1 MKARPA
7 FAFTPASRKQDDA
20 MGCCASQTVADAL
33 QPLAGQE
40 DAAKIS
46 KEVPST
52 CASHA
57 EFTPTGAAGGYDAS
71 PPQPLLPGEAV
82 GEVELPDKDT
92 SEDLDCDGPELQEKP
107 PEVSPAAASPMDEVH
122 EDRSWHESA
131 ASGDVPTL
139 AWHLTQA
146 AESSQRLQDGTK
158 EDRATALH
166 LAASGGHVHAC
177 AWLLRAAADPAALTK
192 TKATPLHLAAHGGHL
207 DVAKLLLEP
216 ELFDI
221 QCSDTWPDVSSTD
234 LWRCTPLH
242 RAAETGATEVALFL
256 LEKRASAEKADREG
270 NTPLHKA
277 AYSGS
282 GPLVQLL
289 TKQAKVQL
297 DFTNNDGFSPLDI
310 CVREK
315 RSAAGDVLVSAG
327 AKLVKDVRKSPP
339 TLLTAACSG
348 LPFLCSYMLK
358 ADLRTV
364 KKQLGEVDDAGRSP
378 LLVAASRGDAAVVER
393 LLEHPSCLEQLET
406 PAKGGLTPLHAA
418 AAAGSRDVLAVLLAR
433 SASLQLPDGTGT
445 SALGHAAGAGQ
456 VELMHWLVENGLEPD
471 SRNDSERTALHLAA
485 ASGQVSAC
493 EALLQTA
500 KEPQQLLQAQDW
512 EGATAAHMAVRGGH
526 ASVCRLLGAQRADLQ
541 ADLDFGVTPLQ
552 IAAEAGHQ
560 EVLQLLLED
569 MAGDAHPDALHTA
582 LTKGRVS
589 DGRTPWL
596 LAAAEGHVAG
606 CERLWA
612 ASKACRS
619 LDLPSSRDRAGRTA
633 MILAA
638 KGGHLDVC
646 VWLMQ
651 SGCSPDGLRERD
663 ACSWTPLHAASAE
676 GQKPVVEW
684 LLEQGA
690 DLRAVDEDGRTARE
704 WAELRQQGAT
714 AATFWYL
721 VAALELLLH
730 TASTLELYSGS
741 VSFKCEGPT
750 PESPIEVTAPVQYSL
765 LEVAGQAFTLLL
777 LCASLWLNS
786 RAEWRTCC
794 SCDAQSLRDA
804 FGESRLCRPLIC
816 PRSKHPMLSQ
826 VYGKELLL
834 VCSPSGE
841 RPLTD
846 PDRWGQ
852 DSDSLQLQFQDFAEP
867 ATLPA
872 RRRTSLLV
880 VGGLGIVLLHGASTS
895 CWGCVDGVTLGRS
908 GGLFDVEAQLLLLG
922 SCGRHNGSGIPC
934 VLAACCMA
942 VLLLAQTVIL
952 AAAGKRDGL
961 QDDDQMAITL
971 MDFREYQDN
980 LLYGVLADQ
989 EVRSHVWL
997 RPEGDAWDFAD
1008 FLEESTEA
1016 SRSSWRRSQ
1025 GVVGGIRV
1033 IREPSEDIWRSVHC
1047 KGLPTDEGP
1056 STVYIEFQRPG
1067 QPDEAVAPL
1076 LRQIVPVDFLP
1087 GAFVCSLSV
1096 GRRQAWNNLSL
1107 TLSGA
1112 AMALILFDLGF
1123 HLEYSLQGTILK
1135 DCEDVLSGRCLEL
1148 EPRDRINVRSAFGV
1162 YLALLGAACAEVFKT
1177 SLLEMSPTAYVE
1189 QALEGETF
1197 VEPTA
1202 MTASQGVSQEAAIA
1216 VLAILGARDHYA
1228 AIDAPRDAS
1237 VAELRRCYLKA
1248 SILVHPDKNCHP
1260 DSTRAF
1266 QRVAAAWATLS
1277 DEDKRRAYDRELLE
1291 GDQSD
1296 DIHMTP
1302 EEAFAAFAFAAA
1314 CAASGTGGAGAAF
1327 GDMAETLLWA
1337 QQLGQMNSCGQGLAM
1352 PVPGFGFPSS
1362 PYASCAAPAAG
1373 SVAASFGGIALSV
1386 GLWSAGLAISI
1397 VGLPRIGGFARRLA
1411 LLQGI
1416 SQVVIASQV
1425 PAVRSAA
1432 CAAASLGAAR
1442 VQQAAGDFADQHPRI
1457 SNIASKVKARSFEA
1471 ADSLRHMVDNH
1482 ISIDMVGAAEKVKA
1496 RGGAAVK
1503 QVRRL
1508 VDHSCGASDLW
1519 AGQSC
1524 LGWNAQESDS
1534 EEEDTW
1540 YVQNMRLRRQRA
1552 WKPRAGTW
1560 VKLSNL
1566 QRARHLEGSLGEV
1579 LAFDRDSGR
1588 YLVQLIAPQN
1598 APIFHG
1604 GCPEPP
1610 IVSKLVLLQNLR
1622 PAFDRSSKPPGS
1634 EAHFIFLTSFTS
1646 HTVPMGSESDS
1657 AAESQLPAVR
1667 GPRASREALL
1677 ADSDESPKAN
1687 PQNAS
1692 ALLRAVEKPGAEDH
1706 RSSIGTAKNGMLEVD
1721 PPGWGSVRSRRTGSD
1736 LQLAG
1741 QDEVASELR
1750 AQRLDIEQLQR
1761 HSLALQEEMD
1771 QQKQVVKWLMLSN
1784 DQLLAVVE
1792 EQRALIEHLRW
1803 ETRPSGPRMAPP
1815 SLGDISESQ
1824 EALKDCSN
1832 TWTSTL
1838 QQREDASQPVA
1849 FAASQG
1855 QQASSPEGASSVLR
1869 ATQGGALEELPTKP
1883 LRTGVRSG
1891 LASKSKGAS

>member
-20 MGCCASQTVADAL
+20 MGCCASQTVADEL
-33 QPLAGQE
+33 RPLGPE

-46 KEVPST
+46 KEVAST
-52 CASHA
+52 CASRPELTA
-57 EFTPTGAAGGYDAS
+57 TGAAGGYGAS

-82 GEVELPDKDT
+82 GELPDKDVT
-92 SEDLDCDGPELQEKP
+92 ANLDGDVPELHEKLQEA
-107 PEVSPAAASPMDEVH
+107 SPAASPVDEVH
-122 EDRSWHESA
+122 KDRSWHESA

-139 AWHLTQA
+139 AWHLAQA
-146 AESSQRLQDGTK
+146 AESSQRLQHCT

-166 LAASGGHVHAC
+166 LAAAGGHVHAC
-177 AWLLRAAADPAALTK
+177 AWLLKAAADPAALTK

-216 ELFDI
+216 ELFDVE
-221 QCSDTWPDVSSTD
+221 CGDTWPDVSSTD

-277 AYSGS
+277 ACSGS

-310 CVREK
+310 CVRDQ
-315 RSAAGDVLVSAG
+315 RPAAGDVLVSAG

-339 TLLTAACSG
+339 TLLTAASSG
-348 LPFLCSYMLK
+348 LPFLCSYLLK
-358 ADLRTV
+358 ADLRSV

-378 LLVAASRGDAAVVER
+378 LLIAAGRGDAAVVER

-406 PAKGGLTPLHAA
+406 AKGGLTPLHAA
-418 AAAGSRDVLAVLLAR
+418 AAAGSRDVLAVLLDR
-433 SASLQLPDGTGT
+433 SASLQLSDGMGT
-445 SALGHAAGAGQ
+445 SALGHAAASGQ

-471 SRNDSERTALHLAA
+471 ARNDSERTALHLAA

-493 EALLQTA
+493 EALLQAA
-500 KEPQQLLQAQDW
+500 KDPQELLQAQDW

-541 ADLDFGVTPLQ
+541 VDLDFGVTPLQ

-560 EVLQLLLED
+560 QVLQLLLED
-569 MAGDAHPDALHTA
+569 MAGDAHPDALHKA

-596 LAAAEGHVAG
+596 LAAAEGHLAA
-606 CERLWA
+606 CDSLWS
-612 ASKACRS
+612 ASKACHS

-638 KGGHLDVC
+638 RGGHLDVC
-646 VWLMQ
+646 AWLMQ

-684 LLEQGA
+684 LLQQGA
-690 DLRAVDEDGRTARE
+690 DLGAVDEDGRTARE

-714 AATFWYL
+714 ESAATFWYL
-721 VAALELLLH
+721 VAAMELLLH

-750 PESPIEVTAPVQYSL
+750 TESPIEVTAPVQYSL

-777 LCASLWLNS
+777 LCTSLWLNS

-804 FGESRLCRPLIC
+804 FGEGRLCRPLIC

-834 VCSPSGE
+834 ICSASGE

-852 DSDSLQLQFQDFAEP
+852 DTDPLQLQFQDFAEP

-872 RRRTSLLV
+872 RRRTNLLV

-908 GGLFDVEAQLLLLG
+908 GELFDVEAQLLLLG

-1033 IREPSEDIWRSVHC
+1033 IREPSEDLWRSVHC

-1123 HLEYSLQGTILK
+1123 HLEYSLQGTLLK

-1162 YLALLGAACAEVFKT
+1162 YLAMLGA
-1177 SLLEMSPTAYVE
+1177 
-1189 QALEGETF
+1189 
-1197 VEPTA
+1197 
-1202 MTASQGVSQEAAIA
+1202 GVSQEAAIA

-1237 VAELRRCYLKA
+1237 LAELRRCYLKA

-1277 DEDKRRAYDRELLE
+1277 DEDKRHAYDRELLE

-1314 CAASGTGGAGAAF
+1314 CAAGGTGGAGAAF
-1327 GDMAETLLWA
+1327 GDMAETLFWA
-1337 QQLGQMNSCGQGLAM
+1337 QQLGQMNNCGQGLAM
-1352 PVPGFGFPSS
+1352 PMPGFAFPSS
-1362 PYASCAAPAAG
+1362 PYASYAAPAAG

-1386 GLWSAGLAISI
+1386 GLWSAGLAISV

-1432 CAAASLGAAR
+1432 CTAASLGAAR

-1471 ADSLRHMVDNH
+1471 ADSLRHLVDNH
-1482 ISIDMVGAAEKVKA
+1482 ISLDMAGAAERVKA

-1508 VDHSCGASDLW
+1508 VDQSCGASDLW

-1524 LGWNAQESDS
+1524 LGWNAPESDS

-1566 QRARHLEGSLGEV
+1566 QTARHLEGSLGEV

-1588 YLVQLIAPQN
+1588 YLVQLFAPQN

-1634 EAHFIFLTSFTS
+1634 EAHFI
-1646 HTVPMGSESDS
+1646 
-1657 AAESQLPAVR
+1657 
-1667 GPRASREALL
+1667 
-1677 ADSDESPKAN
+1677 
-1687 PQNAS
+1687 
-1692 ALLRAVEKPGAEDH
+1692 
-1706 RSSIGTAKNGMLEVD
+1706 
-1721 PPGWGSVRSRRTGSD
+1721 
-1736 LQLAG
+1736 
-1741 QDEVASELR
+1741 
-1750 AQRLDIEQLQR
+1750 
-1761 HSLALQEEMD
+1761 
-1771 QQKQVVKWLMLSN
+1771 
-1784 DQLLAVVE
+1784 
-1792 EQRALIEHLRW
+1792 
-1803 ETRPSGPRMAPP
+1803 
-1815 SLGDISESQ
+1815 
-1824 EALKDCSN
+1824 
-1832 TWTSTL
+1832 
-1838 QQREDASQPVA
+1838 
-1849 FAASQG
+1849 
-1855 QQASSPEGASSVLR
+1855 
-1869 ATQGGALEELPTKP
+1869 
-1883 LRTGVRSG
+1883 
-1891 LASKSKGAS
+1891 

>member
-20 MGCCASQTVADAL
+20 MGCCASQTVADDP
-33 QPLAGQE
+33 QPLGQE

-57 EFTPTGAAGGYDAS
+57 EFAATGAAGGYDAS

-82 GEVELPDKDT
+82 GEVELPDKDA

-107 PEVSPAAASPMDEVH
+107 QEVSPAAASPMAEVH
-122 EDRSWHESA
+122 KDRSWHESA

-139 AWHLTQA
+139 AWHFAQA
-146 AESSQRLQDGTK
+146 AESSQQLQDCT

-315 RSAAGDVLVSAG
+315 RPAAGDVLVSAG

-378 LLVAASRGDAAVVER
+378 LLIAASRGDAAVVER

-418 AAAGSRDVLAVLLAR
+418 AAAGSRDVLAVLLDR

-445 SALGHAAGAGQ
+445 SALGHAAGSGQ

-471 SRNDSERTALHLAA
+471 ARNDSERTALHLAA

-493 EALLQTA
+493 EALLQAA
-500 KEPQQLLQAQDW
+500 KEPQELLQAQDW

-582 LTKGRVS
+582 LTKGRIS

-606 CERLWA
+606 CESLWS
-612 ASKACRS
+612 ASKACHS
-619 LDLPSSRDRAGRTA
+619 LDLPSSRDRDGRTA

-638 KGGHLDVC
+638 KGGHLGVC

-714 AATFWYL
+714 ESAATFWYL

-834 VCSPSGE
+834 ICSPSGE

-1033 IREPSEDIWRSVHC
+1033 IREPSEDVWRSVHC

-1123 HLEYSLQGTILK
+1123 HLEYSLQGTLLK

-1162 YLALLGAACAEVFKT
+1162 YLAMLGAVCDA
-1177 SLLEMSPTAYVE
+1177 
-1189 QALEGETF
+1189 
-1197 VEPTA
+1197 
-1202 MTASQGVSQEAAIA
+1202 EAAIA

-1314 CAASGTGGAGAAF
+1314 CAAGGTGGAGAAF
-1327 GDMAETLLWA
+1327 GDMAETLFWA
-1337 QQLGQMNSCGQGLAM
+1337 QQLGQMNNCGQGLAM

-1362 PYASCAAPAAG
+1362 PYASYAAPAAG

-1411 LLQGI
+1411 LLQGV

-1442 VQQAAGDFADQHPRI
+1442 VQQAAGDFADQHPQI

-1482 ISIDMVGAAEKVKA
+1482 ISIDMAGAAERVKE

-1508 VDHSCGASDLW
+1508 VDHSCSASDLW

-1588 YLVQLIAPQN
+1588 YLVQLFAPQN

-1604 GCPEPP
+1604 GCPERLLE
-1610 IVSKLVLLQNLR
+1610 IGEVLFILFLR
-1622 PAFDRSSKPPGS
+1622 DLG
-1634 EAHFIFLTSFTS
+1634 
-1646 HTVPMGSESDS
+1646 
-1657 AAESQLPAVR
+1657 R

-1687 PQNAS
+1687 PRNAS

-1741 QDEVASELR
+1741 QDKVASELR

-1792 EQRALIEHLRW
+1792 EQRALIEQLRW
-1803 ETRPSGPRMAPP
+1803 ETRPSGPRMAPA

-1824 EALKDCSN
+1824 DALKDCSK
-1832 TWTSTL
+1832 TWASTL
-1838 QQREDASQPVA
+1838 QQREDA
-1849 FAASQG
+1849 
-1855 QQASSPEGASSVLR
+1855 
-1869 ATQGGALEELPTKP
+1869 T
-1883 LRTGVRSG
+1883 
-1891 LASKSKGAS
+1891 